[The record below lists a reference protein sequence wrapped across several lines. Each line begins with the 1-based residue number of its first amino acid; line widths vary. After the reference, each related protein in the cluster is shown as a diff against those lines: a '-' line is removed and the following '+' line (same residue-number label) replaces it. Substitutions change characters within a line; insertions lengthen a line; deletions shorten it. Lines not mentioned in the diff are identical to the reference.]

1 MSFEN
6 IITTIDI
13 WSSKIRTIIWSF
25 DWEKKDKFVVLW
37 IGISNSTAIRKW
49 NILDMEEFKNN
60 IDKSLEEA
68 EKMAGQQ
75 VSHVYLSFN
84 SSSFEVISNRWV
96 IAISW
101 EEITQDDI
109 DRVLD
114 MTRSWVDFPN
124 REILKVIPESFSVD
138 IEDGVKNPIWM
149 SARKLEVIARI
160 FSINT
165 NVLNNIR
172 KAVSDVWIEVLD
184 VYPNLLSSPESVLTR
199 RQKEL
204 WVVCIDIWASTTGI
218 TVYEEWVL
226 KHSKVIPLGGEN
238 VTNDI
243 ALGLRTSTVVA
254 EKLKLEQSVLS
265 TNDNEVKEK
274 NFDLSKLNMWEE
286 WEIDLKYLSQITT
299 ARYEEIFYYIRE
311 ELKSI
316 WKDWMLPEWA
326 VFVWWSVKM
335 VKFLEL
341 AKQTLKLPCFIWT
354 PKINDE
360 MSDNF
365 INDPVYSAIIWTL
378 ILSNRY
384 SIETWWI
391 SFNIGSI
398 FTSIM
403 NVFKKLLP

>member
-138 IEDGVKNPIWM
+138 VEDGVKNPIWM

-204 WVVCIDIWASTTGI
+204 WVVCVDIWASTTGI

-226 KHSKVIPLGGEN
+226 KHSKVIPLGGDN

>member
-138 IEDGVKNPIWM
+138 VEDGVKNPIWM

-226 KHSKVIPLGGEN
+226 KHSKVIPLGGDN